1 MNKNILIST
10 IVVVLLA
17 GGIWYMRDTKER
29 LAMEPAAP
37 ATEQTASET
46 TTTVAQEPAST
57 GKVDD
62 IFSSFSDEQSAEVAT
77 TQAGDKDAETAISD
91 GAAIN
96 DLTQTYDETAL

>member
-29 LAMEPAAP
+29 LAMETTSP
-37 ATEQTASET
+37 ATEQTVSD

-62 IFSSFSDEQSAEVAT
+62 IFSSFSDEQSAELAT